1 MLGPRGKQSRISNKR
16 RRRSQSRRCVLLL
29 MPDLIRSLA
38 EGRKLP
44 HKGATLRQE
53 IKLQIIRLLKARIP
67 VPRQLSEEAGRKK
80 TIKAQPPRL
89 VGLQQNKARQ
99 KCQEM
104 RRLAAALPPE

>member
-1 MLGPRGKQSRISNKR
+1 
-16 RRRSQSRRCVLLL
+16 
-29 MPDLIRSLA
+29 MPDLIRSRA

-53 IKLQIIRLLKARIP
+53 IKLQIIRLLRPRIP

-80 TIKAQPPRL
+80 TIKVQPPRL
-89 VGLQQNKARQ
+89 VSLQQNKARQ